1 MGHQRLAAVTPSSG
15 AGSTVLLQWASE
27 TGAHGMPVPHE
38 LEGRGW
44 HRLAEHPIFHGTWL
58 METPEA
64 VSAPPPAVT
73 KPDPRRSPGAPG
85 LTSRR

>member
-64 VSAPPPAVT
+64 VSVPPPPVT
-73 KPDPRRSPGAPG
+73 KPDPRRRPGPPG
-85 LTSRR
+85 LISGR